1 MVNPMTHV
9 FVSYSHRDNTF
20 ADQLE
25 AELEAAGIDAWTD
38 NDLEAGEPWRDSI
51 DKAIKQCFAVLAVMS
66 EDAKK
71 SEYVT
76 YEWSYALGVGVTVI
90 PIILREVKLHPKLE
104 ELQYLDFSGDF
115 DAPFKKLLRR
125 LKNLEIKYLQGALR
139 HPQYAVRRHAAR
151 RLGELKVKKAVPD
164 LIRTLEN
171 DRSRKVVRPAAA
183 DALEAIGTDEA
194 INAAR
199 KFRSKN

>member
-1 MVNPMTHV
+1 MTHV
-9 FVSYSHRDNTF
+9 FISYSHRDNTF
-20 ADQLE
+20 ADLLE

-38 NDLEAGEPWRDSI
+38 NDLEAGEPWRDTI

-76 YEWSYALGVGVTVI
+76 YEWSYALGKDITVI
-90 PIILREVKLHPKLE
+90 PLILQKNVKLHPKLE

-115 DAPFKKLLRR
+115 DAPYKKLLRR
-125 LKNLEIKYLQGALR
+125 LKNLEVKHLQKSLR
-139 HPQYAVRRHAAR
+139 HPQYAIRRRAAR
-151 RLGELKVKKAVPD
+151 RLGELKVRKAVPD

-183 DALEAIGTDEA
+183 DALEAIGTEEA
-194 INAAR
+194 IAAAQ
-199 KFRSKN
+199 KWRSKKG

>member
-1 MVNPMTHV
+1 MTHV
-9 FVSYSHRDNTF
+9 FISYSRRNNTF

-25 AELEAAGIDAWTD
+25 TELEAAGIDAWTD
-38 NDLEAGEPWRDSI
+38 NDLEAGEPWRESI
-51 DKAIKQCFAVLAVMS
+51 DNAIQQCFAVLAVMS

-90 PIILREVKLHPKLE
+90 PLVLRKVTLHPKLE

-115 DAPFKKLLRR
+115 NAPFKKLLRR
-125 LKNLEIKYLQGALR
+125 LKNLEIKYLQKTLR
-139 HPQYAVRRHAAR
+139 HPQYAIRRHAAR
-151 RLGELKVKKAVPD
+151 RLGELKVRKAIPD
-164 LIRTLEN
+164 LIRVLEN

-194 INAAR
+194 IKAAEKYR
-199 KFRSKN
+199 GNN